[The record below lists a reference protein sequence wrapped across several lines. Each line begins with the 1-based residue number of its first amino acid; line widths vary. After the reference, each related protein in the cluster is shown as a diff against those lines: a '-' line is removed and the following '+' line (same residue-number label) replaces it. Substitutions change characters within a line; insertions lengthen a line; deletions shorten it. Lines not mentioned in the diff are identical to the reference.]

1 MERVALVTGAD
12 RGLGLALTESLLDE
26 GWTVL
31 AGKYLD
37 WPELDQ
43 LQLRFSERLNIL
55 PLDISSDE
63 SVTMASFQSADLV
76 SSIDLLVNNAA
87 LNRSHQVQNI
97 RQLPNFDHMIA
108 EVNTN
113 AIGALRVVSAFLPLL
128 DRGTMKRLCFVSSES
143 GSIAASNRTGWFGYC
158 MSKSALNMAVKNL
171 SNDLIP
177 QGYSFRLYHPGYM
190 KTYMAGVKNENAHM
204 EPDEAAGYALDFML
218 GDHNPDP
225 LAMIDWEGNEWPW

>member
-1 MERVALVTGAD
+1 MTGAD